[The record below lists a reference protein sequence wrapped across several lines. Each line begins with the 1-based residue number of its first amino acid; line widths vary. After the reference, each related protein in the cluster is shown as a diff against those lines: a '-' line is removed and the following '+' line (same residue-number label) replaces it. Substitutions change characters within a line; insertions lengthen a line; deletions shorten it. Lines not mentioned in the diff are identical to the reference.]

1 MKYYK
6 LINQEG
12 WPKKDWKAG
21 KIYPETYK
29 IDGSWVSTVRD
40 FVSAFVND
48 WQEVSEE
55 EYNIQE
61 GIVKEFKLPEKWC
74 IQLNNDNRNAVGV
87 WFDDNVSESTEYT
100 GTYADTIW
108 RNSFLTYPKH
118 GDYTCTASI
127 VLEGYTEITFDQFK
141 QYVLKEAIMN
151 TPERISFYVKYT
163 PEFTKDLYNKLME
176 WSRINS
182 IGRVRKFDDTYSG
195 LQKHKFFLFD
205 NWGLNN
211 KVYPRE
217 VSLSYGVDNNYQ
229 GCKEEYSV
237 SQVKKLINY
246 NESTMKNQAL
256 TFKITGSKALL
267 KAMWSDLLEAGYIE
281 VSKNYSPSRTD
292 KSEYFISTNAHTSST
307 QTNFKELFCGNVLCK
322 YHITFNL
329 PEQYNEALEFAKEQ
343 LKSFDEVERF
353 AVNDYITVH
362 TIPEPH
368 WLSETKQRTFR
379 IVGDFINDRIN
390 GYATSYLNNSQ
401 SGTYGIDKK
410 YIRKATPEEIK
421 KYEQDALLEEAKK
434 RYPVGTRYIP
444 TSRGNRNT
452 DCCTGKFKWSEHSD
466 NRIEDATLGTG
477 IYEGGKWAEIVKD
490 FVEIKGYTPEYTASS
505 VKFGCQKFS
514 KQTAEDLPRLI
525 DLGIIKSDYEKE
537 LREVAK
543 HFSK

>member
-141 QYVLKEAIMN
+141 QYVLKEITMN
-151 TPERISFYVKYT
+151 TPKRISFYVKYT

-176 WSRINS
+176 WSKNNTT
-182 IGRVRKFDDTYSG
+182 GRVRKFDDTYSG
-195 LQKHKFFLFD
+195 LQEHKFFLFD

-211 KVYPRE
+211 KAYPRE
-217 VSLSYGVDNNYQ
+217 VNLSYGVDNNYQ
-229 GCKEEYSV
+229 GCKKEYSV

-292 KSEYFISTNAHTSST
+292 KSEYFISTNAHTLST
-307 QTNFKELFCGNVLCK
+307 QTNFKELFCGDVSCDFHK
-322 YHITFNL
+322 TFNL

-343 LKSFDEVERF
+343 LKCFNKVEEF
-353 AVNDYITVH
+353 KEGDYIYILNSGGAIGAPQVDGNKVYK
-362 TIPEPH
+362 ISKLDPKNSYKDINVDLDF
-368 WLSETKQRTFR
+368 WYRFRLFNGSSSEYF
-379 IVGDFINDRIN
+379 
-390 GYATSYLNNSQ
+390 A
-401 SGTYGIDKK
+401 
-410 YIRKATPEEIK
+410 RKATPEEIK
-421 KYEQDALLEEAKK
+421 KYEKDALLEEAKK
-434 RYPVGTRYIP
+434 RYPVGTTVKSAYSGIRI
-444 TSRGNRNT
+444 TVAKHAELFIDGDGSVDNGRN
-452 DCCTGKFKWSEHSD
+452 GYLYY
-466 NRIEDATLGTG
+466 N
-477 IYEGGKWAEIVKD
+477 GKWAEIVKD
-490 FVEIKGYTPEYTASS
+490 SVNIKGYTPEYTASS
-505 VKFGCQKFS
+505 VKFGCQTFS
-514 KQTAEDLPRLI
+514 KQTALDLPRLI